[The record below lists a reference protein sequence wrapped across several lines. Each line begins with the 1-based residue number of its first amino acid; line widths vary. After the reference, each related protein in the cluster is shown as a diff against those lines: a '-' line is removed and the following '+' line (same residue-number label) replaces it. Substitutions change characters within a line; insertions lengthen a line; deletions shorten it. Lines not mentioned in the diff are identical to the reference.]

1 MGTDSQTFSAPCCR
15 HRSLPLVS
23 RRCWQLLCTPQLLQ
37 TLDVSNS
44 GSSEPMPRLR
54 SLAHFLLQRGMGS
67 VRQLRLDLGNQV
79 GADDDSAAECLALVT
94 CAAAA
99 CSGLEQLEVSMPPT
113 ATLSTWLLPLG
124 RSLRR
129 LKTGTATCTVVAGC
143 LSFMTALQELELGQC
158 SDYVAFQD
166 DASLPTSL
174 TRLALGNGSAFE
186 RMPAQVGG
194 MKVPRTS

>member
-1 MGTDSQTFSAPCCR
+1 
-15 HRSLPLVS
+15 
-23 RRCWQLLCTPQLLQ
+23 
-37 TLDVSNS
+37 
-44 GSSEPMPRLR
+44 MPRLR
-54 SLAHFLLQRGMGS
+54 SLVHFLLRRGVGS
-67 VRQLRLDLGNQV
+67 VRQLRLDLGADV

-129 LKTGTATCTVVAGC
+129 LKTGTGTCTVVAGC

-158 SDYVAFQD
+158 SDYVAFED
-166 DASLPTSL
+166 DARLPTSL